1 MDFFCV
7 FSANGSLASYRVQ
20 RESEG
25 VYKAVLRSDSGQRD
39 DIPAELRL
47 QKGPGGWLAS
57 PSHDE
62 IASNLVH
69 ALEANGA

>member
-20 RESEG
+20 REGEG
-25 VYKAVLRSDSGQRD
+25 VYKAVLRSDNGQRD
-39 DIPAELRL
+39 DLPAEIWL
-47 QKGPGGWLAS
+47 QKEPGGWQAS
-57 PSHDE
+57 PPHDE
-62 IASNLVH
+62 ITSSLVH